1 VFNENVSLPKG
12 KYHVAEIRYLKNA
25 WAKKDEDGDYWLYIQ
40 SSEGQAMFCVSDC
53 IDLDAEE
60 NAEIRRA
67 LDAWLAEQ
75 DRTNGKS

>member
-1 VFNENVSLPKG
+1 M
-12 KYHVAEIRYLKNA
+12 AEPCYLRNA
-25 WAKKDEDGDYWLYIQ
+25 WADKDADGDYWLYIQ
-40 SSEGQAMFCVSDC
+40 SSQGQAMFCLSDC